1 MANEYYWKVWLR
13 PNLLTKD
20 DDNDYIAEVLTQ
32 KDTLHNENIANAII
46 KEGSEIKY
54 DTLLSII
61 KQRDRIVREHLMMGY
76 SLLTEVCQYTPRIT
90 GPWGGETAKFDPAI
104 HKLTLDIVPS
114 AEMRDALS
122 KVGVEVLGAKS
133 EVGRIGMV
141 TDTFTGLSN
150 GSITPNEDI
159 LIEGDRIR
167 INGADS
173 SVGIFFVSEDGEK
186 VTHAKRPQPYHR
198 PRTGLDRRQVQAAH
212 RDAVLERRYLAQ
224 VSPHDRVQAAAHR
237 GRRGRRLREPG

>member
-1 MANEYYWKVWLR
+1 
-13 PNLLTKD
+13 
-20 DDNDYIAEVLTQ
+20 
-32 KDTLHNENIANAII
+32 
-46 KEGSEIKY
+46 
-54 DTLLSII
+54 
-61 KQRDRIVREHLMMGY
+61 
-76 SLLTEVCQYTPRIT
+76 
-90 GPWGGETAKFDPAI
+90 
-104 HKLTLDIVPS
+104 
-114 AEMRDALS
+114 MRDALS

-173 SVGIFFVSEDGEK
+173 SVGIFFVSEDGEE
-186 VTHAKRPQPYHR
+186 VTPVTRRPHAKRPQPYHR
-198 PRTGLDRRQVQAAH
+198 PRTGLDRRQVQATH
-212 RDAVLERRYLAQ
+212 RDAVLERRHLAQ

-237 GRRGRRLREPG
+237 GCRGEATPRARMRFDPGVRHHP

>member
-20 DDNDYIAEVLTQ
+20 DDNDYVAEVLTQ

-159 LIEGDRIR
+159 LI
-167 INGADS
+167 
-173 SVGIFFVSEDGEK
+173 DGEK
-186 VTHAKRPQPYHR
+186 VTPVTRRLTQNDPSRIIARVPALTDGKYKLRIVTQFSKGVTLLKS
-198 PRTGLDRRQVQAAH
+198 PRTIEYKLPLTVGAGGGDS
-212 RDAVLERRYLAQ
+212 E
-224 VSPHDRVQAAAHR
+224 SPD
-237 GRRGRRLREPG
+237 EI

>member
-20 DDNDYIAEVLTQ
+20 DDNDYVAEVLTQ

-173 SVGIFFVSEDGEK
+173 SVGIFFVSEDG
-186 VTHAKRPQPYHR
+186 
-198 PRTGLDRRQVQAAH
+198 
-212 RDAVLERRYLAQ
+212 
-224 VSPHDRVQAAAHR
+224 
-237 GRRGRRLREPG
+237 

>member
-1 MANEYYWKVWLR
+1 
-13 PNLLTKD
+13 
-20 DDNDYIAEVLTQ
+20 
-32 KDTLHNENIANAII
+32 
-46 KEGSEIKY
+46 
-54 DTLLSII
+54 
-61 KQRDRIVREHLMMGY
+61 
-76 SLLTEVCQYTPRIT
+76 
-90 GPWGGETAKFDPAI
+90 
-104 HKLTLDIVPS
+104 
-114 AEMRDALS
+114 
-122 KVGVEVLGAKS
+122 
-133 EVGRIGMV
+133 MV

-186 VTHAKRPQPYHR
+186 VTPVTRRLTQRPQPYHR

-212 RDAVLERRYLAQ
+212 RDAVLERRHLAQ

-237 GRRGRRLREPG
+237 GAGGGDSESRMRFDPGEASSLAQGRHHP